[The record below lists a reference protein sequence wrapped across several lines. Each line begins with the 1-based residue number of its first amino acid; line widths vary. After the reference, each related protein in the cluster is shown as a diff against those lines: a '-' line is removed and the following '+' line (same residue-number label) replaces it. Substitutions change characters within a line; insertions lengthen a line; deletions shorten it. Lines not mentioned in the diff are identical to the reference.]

1 MSMRSVGHV
10 VAFSFTLLVF
20 SVTAYSA
27 DSGGGH
33 WTAPPTA
40 APGLEISGE
49 PSAWQRQ
56 NVKALDTVYDGVTG
70 RTGRGDLMGFFF
82 DQEVDRLSVRLNMFR
97 PVRTPETAPVLG
109 TGVRAFVL
117 MDYMPGGTTAL
128 PGGVAGTAP
137 FAWDRAVELTE
148 NGKSIRA
155 RIIDDRMAEGETE
168 RMRHTARSRHWSC
181 LEASLWLPGGF
192 EEAAAAAA
200 GEQAGRYGAV
210 AKRIA
215 EADATPVNF
224 YVFTTAD
231 GIVLDDI
238 IASNAPLSNDHNV
251 AFAQHLNQG
260 LTYTTVFRG
269 ERGENASYDGDPNN
283 PDDGAD
289 ELLAAHDYY
298 NLPLNWHQGGLLISA
313 AEWHDPG
320 FNDWL
325 ATGVSAGRYEILTSA
340 LGQHMMPFIRDEIN
354 GKAVSVEN
362 DMIQTHYSYTPRVAW
377 VPERVWV
384 ENPDIDGN
392 LYDASQHVIDQI
404 GDDFTYNGVW
414 AVILDDYVHCG
425 YRNGAFD
432 DHHIYTYNYAFAETI
447 KVLPLDND
455 FVGQVNWNWGDAWNT
470 ILAGTPDEIII
481 YANDAEVAAE
491 VSQGAGNPDGLNNYI
506 HLLNA
511 IAGAGGSVGTWKL
524 TAVLQDPGFTTQS
537 LTLQNGTY
545 GLLGEFYG
553 YGGYAGNSNFW
564 YGDWAGYT
572 GDSNLDGHIPKWDYG
587 TQWTF
592 TLNKILGVPANN
604 LSEMAWYVL
613 MTNLHETGWHDEG
626 EVSGWQHHYSNH
638 IRSGNAHAE
647 AARWV
652 GGLYVNPTGAYTSDF
667 DDDGVDE
674 LVMYNDRLLAVF
686 DPIGGKLQWL
696 FCKDTGYNYS
706 VVSNDNAY
714 WADTDGDYNE
724 TNHVAAL
731 SDVSVGGI
739 DREHEFYSF
748 SVVTATGNTV
758 EAEITHPNVTRAVT
772 LTLGDPYLKAQYR
785 PSAGERVYVKNG
797 FAPDLLDLTWSGK
810 ALDRIWGSGG
820 CYFGQRNS
828 NTAATAVIIAGSGG
842 ATHNLQFSATLLEGD
857 ELYGDGPFEFWVFG
871 GYASA
876 PDTNGRITELDAL
889 CDSVI
894 DRMAPL
900 PLYGTY
906 YSSTDHLKLY
916 FDEEV
921 DASAVVKTGI
931 SFDDDDDGVADV
943 TMTSSDVLTT
953 TGFNKRLDFD
963 LSSATATALEAL
975 TGDIELMLAAGAV
988 QDAAANGNPVV
999 TNEDD
1004 VPVDMAPIT
1013 KMQIDGHITDSDWDC
1028 PHKKLEDLWDSAW
1041 NGTDPGDTNEIL
1053 ALYVDWD
1060 STYLYLGVQGHVQGN
1075 SWILYLD
1082 TDVDGDSGYTDLTRI
1097 DTWER
1102 GATFTAMGFKPDYQ
1116 YGAYQHQGA
1125 YDSQTLWR
1133 LTSDTTSVN
1142 ISSQAVMAF
1151 DPQHT
1156 YGYEGGS
1163 EIAVPWDVLYSLG
1176 PGMVPVGAK
1185 IGVVA
1190 SVCWDPEPD
1199 GELGGDSAPN
1209 NTSAALPEIDNF
1221 CEVWVDTDNDGL
1233 PDPECQ
1239 ASVPGGEVPV
1249 GARVLSAYPSPVR
1262 SVAHVPVVLAGP
1274 SGGGMYRV
1282 QADIFDIAGRKV
1294 GTVFQGNLPAG
1305 RHLLRWDGR
1314 NAFGRS
1320 AGAGIYFMRISA
1332 EGSEI
1337 GTVKIIRIP

>member
-1 MSMRSVGHV
+1 MIPLTRAV
-10 VAFSFTLLVF
+10 VFSLTLAAISAAAFSADPPSEVWMPPQ
-20 SVTAYSA
+20 TAV
-27 DSGGGH
+27 
-33 WTAPPTA
+33 
-40 APGLEISGE
+40 PGLEISGN
-49 PSAWQRQ
+49 PHIWQRI
-56 NVKALDTVYDGVTG
+56 NAKALDPVYDGVTG
-70 RTGRGDLMGFFF
+70 RRGRGDLMGFWF
-82 DQEVDRLSVRLNMFR
+82 DQETDRLALRISLYR
-97 PVRTPETAPVLG
+97 PIGSPGAAPLLAEN
-109 TGVRAFVL
+109 VRAFVL

-128 PGGVAGTAP
+128 PGGVSGAAP

-148 NGKSIRA
+148 TAHQIQA
-155 RIIDDRMAEGETE
+155 RMLDHNFDDSETI
-168 RMRHTARSRHWSC
+168 RMRRAERSERWPN
-181 LEASLWLPGGF
+181 LEASFWLPEGF
-192 EEAAAAAA
+192 KEAVAA
-200 GEQAGRYGAV
+200 GAGEPVNRYEAV
-210 AKRIA
+210 AKRL
-215 EADATPVNF
+215 ADGEATPINF
-224 YVFTTAD
+224 YVFTAAD
-231 GIVLDDI
+231 GVVLDDI
-238 IASNAPLSNDHNV
+238 IASNQPLSNTHNV

-260 LTYTTVFRG
+260 LTYTNVFRG

-298 NLPLNWHQGGLLISA
+298 SLPVNWHQSGLLISA
-313 AEWHDPG
+313 AEWHDPA

-340 LGQHMMPFIRDEIN
+340 LGQHMMPFIGDEIN

-384 ENPDIDGN
+384 ENPDVDGN
-392 LYDASQHVIDQI
+392 AYDASQHVIDHI
-404 GDDFTYNGVW
+404 GDDFTDSGVW

-425 YRNGAFD
+425 YRNGALD
-432 DHHIYTYNYAFAETI
+432 DHHIYTYSYSGGSI

-455 FVGQVNWNWGDAWNT
+455 FVGQVNWNAGDAWNT
-470 ILAGTPDEIII
+470 ILAGTSDEIII

-491 VSQGAGNPDGLNNYI
+491 VMQGAGNPDALNNYI
-506 HLLNA
+506 WLLQQCSNN
-511 IAGAGGSVGTWKL
+511 SSTVGVWKL
-524 TAVLQDPGFTTQS
+524 TDVLLDGGFTEQS

-553 YGGYAGNSNFW
+553 YGGSPGNSNFW
-564 YGDWAGYT
+564 YGDWASYA

-613 MTNLHETGWHDEG
+613 MTNLHETGWHDGDEI
-626 EVSGWQHHYSNH
+626 SGWQHHYSNH

-647 AARWV
+647 AARWA

-674 LVMYNDRLLAVF
+674 LVMYNDRILAGF

-706 VVSNDNAY
+706 VVSNDNVY

-739 DREHEFYSF
+739 DREHDLYGF
-748 SVVTATGNTV
+748 SIVTPAGNTV
-758 EAEITHPNVTRAVT
+758 QAEITHANVTKTVT
-772 LTLGDPYLKAQYR
+772 LTVGDPYLKVQYR
-785 PSAGERVYVKNG
+785 PAGGERVYVKNG
-797 FAPDLLDLTWSGK
+797 FAPDLLNLTWSGK
-810 ALDRIWGSGG
+810 SLDRIWGPSG

-828 NTAATAVIIAGSGG
+828 NTEATAAIIAGSGG

-857 ELYGDGPFEFWVFG
+857 ELYGDGPFEFWIFG
-871 GYASA
+871 GYTSA
-876 PDTNGRITELDAL
+876 PDTNGRITEFDAL
-889 CDSVI
+889 CDSVV
-894 DRMAPL
+894 DQMAPL
-900 PLYGTY
+900 PLNGTY

-916 FDEEV
+916 FDEAV

-931 SFDDDDDGVADV
+931 SFDDDDDGMADV
-943 TMTSSDVLTT
+943 TMTTSDVLTT
-953 TGFNKRLDFD
+953 TGFEKRLDFD
-963 LSSATATALEAL
+963 LSSSTAAALEAL
-975 TGDIELMLAAGAV
+975 TGDIELMLAANTV
-988 QDAAANGNPVV
+988 QDAAANGNPAV

-1013 KMQIDGHITDSDWDC
+1013 KMQIDGHLTDTDWDC

-1041 NGTDPGDTNEIL
+1041 NGTSPGDTNEIL

-1060 STYLYLGVQGHVQGN
+1060 STYLYLGIQGHVQGN

-1082 TDVDGDSGYTDLTRI
+1082 TDVDGDSGYTDLTGI

-1102 GATFTAMGFKPDYQ
+1102 GATFTALGFRPDYQ
-1116 YGAYQHQGA
+1116 CGAYQHQGP
-1125 YDSQTLWR
+1125 YDSQTFWR
-1133 LTSDTTSVN
+1133 LTSDTTSQN
-1142 ISSQAVMAF
+1142 ISSQVVMAF
-1151 DPQHT
+1151 DPQHA

-1163 EIAVPWDVLYSLG
+1163 EIAVPWDVLYGLG
-1176 PGMVPVGAK
+1176 PGQVPVGTK

-1190 SVCWDPEPD
+1190 SVCWDPDPD
-1199 GELGGDSAPN
+1199 GELGGDSAPD
-1209 NTSAALPEIDNF
+1209 TISAALPEIDNF
-1221 CEVWVDTDNDGL
+1221 CELRVDTDNDGL

-1239 ASVPGGEVPV
+1239 ASVPGVQIPV
-1249 GARVLSAYPSPVR
+1249 RSRLLSAYPSPVR
-1262 SVAHVPVVLAGP
+1262 AVAYVPLVLAGT
-1274 SGGGMYRV
+1274 SGGGRTHSIR
-1282 QADIFDIAGRKV
+1282 ADVFDITGRKV
-1294 GTVFQGNLPAG
+1294 STVFEGGLPAG
-1305 RHLLRWDGR
+1305 RHLLEWDGQTSS
-1314 NAFGRS
+1314 GKS
-1320 AGAGIYFMRISA
+1320 ASAGIYFMRVSA
-1332 EGSEI
+1332 GGYEI
-1337 GTVKIIRIP
+1337 GSVKIVRIP